1 MSNYLSENDTFI
13 NSLIGE
19 GSFFRGD
26 INLKGLLRIDG
37 DFKGTITDGGK
48 VLIGKSGRA
57 EAVIHAGTVVVGGVL
72 KGQITA
78 TEKVVILS
86 TGMVIGN
93 IKAPRLLVEDGVI
106 LNGRCSVSEDSG
118 NSEQKPERT
127 PGSFMF
133 SASRKREMETAST
146 WTK

>member
-57 EAVIHAGTVVVGGVL
+57 EAVINAGTVVVGGVL
-72 KGQITA
+72 KGRS
-78 TEKVVILS
+78 LL
-86 TGMVIGN
+86 
-93 IKAPRLLVEDGVI
+93 PRRL
-106 LNGRCSVSEDSG
+106 
-118 NSEQKPERT
+118 
-127 PGSFMF
+127 
-133 SASRKREMETAST
+133 
-146 WTK
+146 